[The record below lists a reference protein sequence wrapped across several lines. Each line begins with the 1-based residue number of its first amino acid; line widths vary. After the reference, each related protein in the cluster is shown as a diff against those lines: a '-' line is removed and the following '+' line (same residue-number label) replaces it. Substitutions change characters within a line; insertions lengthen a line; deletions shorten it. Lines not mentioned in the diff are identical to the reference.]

1 MKKDMI
7 LNNYEN
13 TKRRGAVG
21 LGVAIAYFTKL
32 GHIVSIPLNDSQDY
46 DLIVDDGD
54 KLKKIQVKTVNCKSN
69 GHYKVELRTHTSRGR
84 TKDFST
90 NSSDYIFILTEEG
103 IIYLIPTNCLS
114 VKTAITLTKKYAE
127 YIVN

>member
-1 MKKDMI
+1 MEKDVI
-7 LNNYEN
+7 LNGYEN

-21 LGVAIAYFTKL
+21 LGAAIAYFTRL
-32 GHIVSIPLNDSQDY
+32 GHIVSVPLNDSQDY
-46 DLIVDDGD
+46 DLITDDSGN
-54 KLKKIQVKTVNCKSN
+54 LKKVQVKTVNCKSN

-103 IIYLIPTNCLS
+103 IIYLIPTDCLS
-114 VKTAITLTKKYAE
+114 TKTAIILTKKYDE
-127 YIVN
+127 YIVS